1 MNTTSKAILS
11 VALLVPALSGAFP
24 FQRQAQALWAQ
35 CPSRQALQQRSM
47 HLVNN
52 AQDFAQR
59 NVARVIHSDA
69 VERAAFGLAAL
80 QGNIAPYCTKKV
92 GAIAAAAAAVTTAG
106 IVAYKNGIFNKAA
119 NK

>member
-24 FQRQAQALWAQ
+24 FQRQAESLWSQ
-35 CPSRQALQQRSM
+35 CPSRQALQQRGM

-52 AQDFAQR
+52 AQDFATR
-59 NVARVIHSDA
+59 NFTRMIHSDA
-69 VERAAFGLAAL
+69 VEKAAFGLAAL

-92 GAIAAAAAAVTTAG
+92 GALAAAAVATAG
-106 IVAYKNGIFNKAA
+106 IVAYKNGVFTKAA